1 VNKNVVI
8 KCLGADR
15 PAMERAIQPGQTA
28 EEILR
33 DCDLEGFWL
42 SLPNRSG
49 FFSPDEN
56 VYKAVEDGSVLLAS
70 APMDVA
76 TV

>member
-1 VNKNVVI
+1 M
-8 KCLGADR
+8 D
-15 PAMERAIQPGQTA
+15 RAIQPGATC

-49 FFSPDEN
+49 CFAPDEN
-56 VYKAVEDGSVLLAS
+56 VYKAVENGDVLLAT

>member
-1 VNKNVVI
+1 MKDIVI
-8 KCLGADR
+8 KSLAADR
-15 PAMERAIQPGQTA
+15 AAIDRSIQPGQTC

-33 DCDLEGFWL
+33 DCGLEGFWL
-42 SLPNRSG
+42 SLPNGSG
-49 FFSPDEN
+49 FFAPTEN
-56 VYKAVEDGSVLLAS
+56 VYKAVDNGDVLLAT

>member
-1 VNKNVVI
+1 MNKNIVI

-15 PAMERAIQPGQTA
+15 PAIDRAIQPGQTC
-28 EEILR
+28 EEILQ
-33 DCDLEGFWL
+33 DCDLGGFWL

-49 FFSPDEN
+49 FFAPTEN
-56 VYKAVEDGSVLLAS
+56 VYKAVEDGDVLLAT

-76 TV
+76 TI

>member
-1 VNKNVVI
+1 MKDVVI

-15 PAMERAIQPGQTA
+15 PAIDRAIQPGQTC

-33 DCDLEGFWL
+33 DCGLEGFWL
-42 SLPNRSG
+42 SLPNGTG
-49 FFSPDEN
+49 FFGPDEN
-56 VYKAVEDGSVLLAS
+56 VFKAVENGDVLLAT
-70 APMDVA
+70 APADVA

>member
-1 VNKNVVI
+1 VNKNIVI
-8 KCLGADR
+8 KCLAADR
-15 PAMERAIQPGQTA
+15 PAMERVLQPGQTC

-49 FFSPDEN
+49 FFSLDEN
-56 VYKAVEDGSVLLAS
+56 VYKAVEDGDVLLAT

>member
-1 VNKNVVI
+1 MNKNIVI
-8 KCLGADR
+8 KCLAADR
-15 PAMERAIQPGQTA
+15 APIDRAIQPGQTC

-33 DCDLEGFWL
+33 DCELEGFWL
-42 SLPNRSG
+42 SLPSGSG
-49 FFSPDEN
+49 FFSAQEN
-56 VYKAVEDGSVLLAS
+56 VYKAVDEGDVLVAT

>member
-1 VNKNVVI
+1 MDKNIVI
-8 KCLGADR
+8 KCLAADR
-15 PAMERAIQPGQTA
+15 APMKRAIQPGQTA

-33 DCDLEGFWL
+33 DCDLGGFLL
-42 SLPNRSG
+42 SLPNGSG

-56 VYKAVEDGSVLLAS
+56 VYKAVEDGDVLLATS
-70 APMDVA
+70 PMDVA

>member
-1 VNKNVVI
+1 MNKNIVI

-15 PAMERAIQPGQTA
+15 PAIDRAIQPGQTC
-28 EEILR
+28 EEILQ
-33 DCDLEGFWL
+33 DCNLGGFWL

-49 FFSPDEN
+49 FFAPTEN
-56 VYKAVEDGSVLLAS
+56 VYKAVEDGDVLLAT

>member
-1 VNKNVVI
+1 MNKNIVI

-15 PAMERAIQPGQTA
+15 AAMNRVIQPGQTC

-33 DCDLEGFWL
+33 DCDLGGFWL
-42 SLPNRSG
+42 SLPNGSG
-49 FFSPDEN
+49 FFAPDEN
-56 VYKAVEDGSVLLAS
+56 VYKAIQEGDVLLAT
-70 APMDVA
+70 APADVA

>member
-1 VNKNVVI
+1 MNKNIVI

-15 PAMERAIQPGQTA
+15 PAIDRAIQPGATC

-33 DCDLEGFWL
+33 DCDLAGFWL

-49 FFSPDEN
+49 FFAPDEN
-56 VYKAVEDGSVLLAS
+56 VYKAVETGDVLLAT

>member
-1 VNKNVVI
+1 VDKDIVI
-8 KCLGADR
+8 KCLAADR
-15 PAMERAIQPGQTA
+15 EPMNRTIQPGQTC

-33 DCDLEGFWL
+33 DCDLAGFWL

-49 FFSPDEN
+49 FFAPDEN
-56 VYKAVEDGSVLLAS
+56 VYKAVETGDVLLAT

>member
-1 VNKNVVI
+1 MNKNVVI
-8 KCLGADR
+8 KCLAGDR
-15 PAMERAIQPGQTA
+15 PPMDRVIQPGATC

-33 DCDLEGFWL
+33 DCDLAGFWL

-49 FFSPDEN
+49 FFSSDEN
-56 VYKAVEDGSVLLAS
+56 VYKAVEDGDILLAT

-76 TV
+76 IV

>member
-1 VNKNVVI
+1 MNKNIVI
-8 KCLGADR
+8 KCLAGDR
-15 PAMERAIQPGQTA
+15 APMDRAIQPGATC

-33 DCDLEGFWL
+33 DCDLAGFWL

-49 FFSPDEN
+49 CFAPDEN
-56 VYKAVEDGSVLLAS
+56 VYKAVENGDVLLAT